1 MAWKRNL
8 RDNLYG
14 EGTWWDLPTLF
25 SDSLDLLLGFKTAQS
40 NHLLTVIIVSLAY
53 LLEDGPELILQYYWV
68 DRYAGMKYEYPDGT
82 SFS

>member
-1 MAWKRNL
+1 MRPS
-8 RDNLYG
+8 D
-14 EGTWWDLPTLF
+14 F
-25 SDSLDLLLGFKTAQS
+25 SDSKTAQS
-40 NHLLTVIIVSLAY
+40 FHLLTVIIVSLAY